1 MKVVYIH
8 RSTRSGGY
16 SIEAIFGAIA
26 DELRKLGISV
36 LEYELGSGWRMV
48 RDIVPLWRFKA
59 DVYHVTGDVNYWIAL
74 LPKSKTVLTVHDI
87 GHYLFGLTGWRKV
100 AYKWLWLVLP
110 MHWASQTTVV
120 SDATRRDLVTH
131 LHILP
136 DGVKLI
142 ENCYNVDFSLG
153 SKQFNKECPRILQIG
168 TGTNKNV
175 PRLIYALEGVNCTL
189 DLIGKLN
196 ADIVS
201 ALQATC
207 IPYANHFDI
216 SRAELMAHY
225 AAADLVSFVS
235 TSEGFGMPIIEAQ
248 AMGKPLITA
257 NLQPM
262 SVVAGPEACLADPL
276 DIASIRDGIDKLIHD
291 DAFRSRIVESGLQ
304 NIIRYSASTVATRYL
319 EVYQQL
325 LQPA

>member
-1 MKVVYIH
+1 MKVVHIH

-16 SIEAIFGAIA
+16 SIEAIFGTVA

-48 RDIVPLWRFKA
+48 KDIVPLWRLKA

-74 LPKSKTVLTVHDI
+74 LPKSKSVLTMHDI

-110 MHWASQTTVV
+110 MRLASLTTVV
-120 SDATRRDLVTH
+120 SDATRRSLITH
-131 LHILP
+131 LHIAP
-136 DGVKLI
+136 DGVKVI
-142 ENCYNVDFSLG
+142 ENCYSANFSLR
-153 SKQFNKECPRILQIG
+153 SKEFNKECPRILQIG

-175 PRLIYALEGVNCTL
+175 LRLIQALEGVNCTL
-189 DLIGKLN
+189 DLIGRLN
-196 ADIVS
+196 SDIVS
-201 ALQATC
+201 ALQTGC
-207 IPYANHFDI
+207 IPYENHFDI
-216 SRAELMAHY
+216 SSAELIEHY
-225 AAADLVSFVS
+225 ATADLVSFVS

-257 NLQPM
+257 NLPPM
-262 SVVAGPEACLADPL
+262 CVVAGPEACLADPL
-276 DIASIRDGIDKLIHD
+276 DIVSIRAGIDKLIHD
-291 DAFRSRIVESGLQ
+291 DAFRARIVESGLK
-304 NIIRYSASTVATRYL
+304 NVIRYSASTVATRYL